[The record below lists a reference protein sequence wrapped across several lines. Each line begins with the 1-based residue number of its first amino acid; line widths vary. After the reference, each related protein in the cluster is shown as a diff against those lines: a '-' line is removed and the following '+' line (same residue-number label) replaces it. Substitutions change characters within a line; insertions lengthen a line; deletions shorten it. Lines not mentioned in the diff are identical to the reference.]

1 MSGFQS
7 KRLMR
12 EDRLGHG
19 LTIDGLTMEQV
30 KLLDRMWQFQDIEDL
45 EAWAASLEP
54 DLQLEVQSLVKM
66 VMLAHFDQVLS
77 NIEASID
84 DPYAE
89 ANAYLKKFHYNERCI
104 HSSAV
109 SRRIGRHFV
118 LCWAEEHLQQRSGA
132 W

>member
-30 KLLDRMWQFQDIEDL
+30 KLLDRMWQFEDIEDL

-54 DLQLEVQSLVKM
+54 DLQREVQSLVKM

-77 NIEASID
+77 NIESSID

-89 ANAYLKKFHYNERCI
+89 ANAYLKKFR
-104 HSSAV
+104 
-109 SRRIGRHFV
+109 
-118 LCWAEEHLQQRSGA
+118 LQ
-132 W
+132 

>member
-1 MSGFQS
+1 MSGFRS

-12 EDRLGHG
+12 QDRLGHG

-30 KLLDRMWQFQDIEDL
+30 KLLDRMWQFDDIEDL

-54 DLQLEVQSLVKM
+54 DLQREVQSLVKM

-77 NIEASID
+77 NIEQHLE

-89 ANAYLKKFHYNERCI
+89 SNEYLKRFRL
-104 HSSAV
+104 S
-109 SRRIGRHFV
+109 
-118 LCWAEEHLQQRSGA
+118 
-132 W
+132 

>member
-77 NIEASID
+77 NIESSID

-89 ANAYLKKFHYNERCI
+89 ANEYLKKFR
-104 HSSAV
+104 
-109 SRRIGRHFV
+109 
-118 LCWAEEHLQQRSGA
+118 LQ
-132 W
+132 

>member
-45 EAWAASLEP
+45 EAWAASLHP
-54 DLQLEVQSLVKM
+54 DLQLEVQNLVKM
-66 VMLAHFDQVLS
+66 VMLAHFDQVLT

-84 DPYAE
+84 EPYAE
-89 ANAYLKKFHYNERCI
+89 ANAYLKKFRL
-104 HSSAV
+104 S
-109 SRRIGRHFV
+109 
-118 LCWAEEHLQQRSGA
+118 
-132 W
+132 

>member
-30 KLLDRMWQFQDIEDL
+30 KLLDRMWQFEDIEDL

-54 DLQLEVQSLVKM
+54 DLQREVQSLVKM
-66 VMLAHFDQVLS
+66 VMLAHFDQVLR
-77 NIEASID
+77 NIEGHLE

-89 ANAYLKKFHYNERCI
+89 ANAYLKKFR
-104 HSSAV
+104 
-109 SRRIGRHFV
+109 
-118 LCWAEEHLQQRSGA
+118 LQ
-132 W
+132 

>member
-77 NIEASID
+77 NIESSID

-89 ANAYLKKFHYNERCI
+89 ANAYLKKFR
-104 HSSAV
+104 
-109 SRRIGRHFV
+109 
-118 LCWAEEHLQQRSGA
+118 LQ
-132 W
+132 

>member
-12 EDRLGHG
+12 QDRLGHG

-30 KLLDRMWQFQDIEDL
+30 KLLDRMWQFGDLEDL

-54 DLQLEVQSLVKM
+54 DLQREVQSLVKM

-89 ANAYLKKFHYNERCI
+89 ANAYLKKFR
-104 HSSAV
+104 
-109 SRRIGRHFV
+109 
-118 LCWAEEHLQQRSGA
+118 LQ
-132 W
+132 

>member
-12 EDRLGHG
+12 QDRLGHG

-54 DLQLEVQSLVKM
+54 DLQREVQNLVKM
-66 VMLAHFDQVLS
+66 VMLAHFDPVLT

-84 DPYAE
+84 EPYAE
-89 ANAYLKKFHYNERCI
+89 ANAYLKKFR
-104 HSSAV
+104 
-109 SRRIGRHFV
+109 
-118 LCWAEEHLQQRSGA
+118 LQ
-132 W
+132 

>member
-12 EDRLGHG
+12 QDRLGHG

-45 EAWAASLEP
+45 EAWAASLDP
-54 DLQLEVQSLVKM
+54 DLQLEVQNLVKM
-66 VMLAHFDQVLS
+66 VMLAHFDQVLT

-84 DPYAE
+84 EPYAE
-89 ANAYLKKFHYNERCI
+89 ANAYLKKFRL
-104 HSSAV
+104 S
-109 SRRIGRHFV
+109 
-118 LCWAEEHLQQRSGA
+118 
-132 W
+132 